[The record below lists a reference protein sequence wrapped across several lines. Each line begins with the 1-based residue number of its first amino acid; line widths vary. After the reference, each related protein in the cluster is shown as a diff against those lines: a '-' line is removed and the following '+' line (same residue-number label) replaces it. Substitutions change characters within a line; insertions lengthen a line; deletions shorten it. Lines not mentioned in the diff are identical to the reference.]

1 MSARLAFVGG
11 GACAAALVQGATGFG
26 NGIVFVV
33 VWSLCDLAGADVGA
47 SSARRAPRR
56 SPSGPPS
63 LRRSCARPAVPRVR
77 AA

>member
-47 SSARRAPRR
+47 SSARRPPRR
-56 SPSGPPS
+56 SPSGP
-63 LRRSCARPAVPRVR
+63 RS
-77 AA
+77 